1 MIGLVD
7 GNNFFVS
14 CERIFDPSLEGKP
27 VAVLSNN
34 DGCCISRSNEFKALN
49 IPMGTP
55 YFQLRPLIKKYGLR
69 FRSSNYALYGD
80 ISRRIIAVLNE
91 FVPFVEQY
99 SIDEAFIHPALPAS
113 ADFNA
118 FGIRIRETVRRWV
131 GVPCGVGFAQTKTLA
146 KIANHIGK
154 QTPSGVFVM
163 PQDPSEVLRKTPVSE
178 VWGVGRRLAPKLEK
192 IGIHTAFDLAGRDPV
207 ELKKRFSV
215 LLAQT
220 ALELQGQPCIADE
233 DPDELSQSISCS
245 RSFGHPVT
253 EFEDLAESV
262 ASYTAGAAEKLRKE
276 KQRAAGAN
284 VYFQF
289 YPENA
294 PRPLPG
300 GVTSTT
306 VAFPFP
312 TDDTGVMMK
321 ALRPKL
327 KGIFIPNRRY
337 KKSGVLFYGL
347 ESLSESA
354 ADLFAPPE
362 EQTRSGVFSVVD
374 QINAKFGRGTLF
386 TLGEGTKKSWQMKR
400 TLLSPDYTTS
410 WDQLLK
416 VK

>member
-34 DGCCISRSNEFKALN
+34 DGCCISRSNEFKALQ

-55 YFQLRPLIKKYGLR
+55 YFQLRPLIKKYGLE

-80 ISRRIIAVLNE
+80 ISRRIIEVLHE
-91 FVPFVEQY
+91 FVPQVEQY
-99 SIDEAFIHPALPAS
+99 SIDEAFIYPSLPAGT
-113 ADFNA
+113 DFHA
-118 FGIRIRETVRRWV
+118 FGSKIRETLRRWI
-131 GVPCGVGFAQTKTLA
+131 GVPCGVGFAPTKTLA

-154 QTPSGVFVM
+154 KTASGVFVM
-163 PQDPSEVLRKTPVSE
+163 PEDPREILRATPVSE
-178 VWGVGRRLAPKLEK
+178 VWGVGRRLAPKLESM
-192 IGIHTAFDLAGRDPV
+192 GIYTAFDLASRELP

-220 ALELQGQPCIADE
+220 ALELRGERCIAAE
-233 DPDELSQSISCS
+233 DPEELSQSISCS

-253 EFEDLAESV
+253 SFEDLEESV
-262 ASYTAGAAEKLRKE
+262 AAYTARAAEKLRKE

-284 VYFQF
+284 VYFQL
-289 YPENA
+289 YPENTSQFH
-294 PRPLPG
+294 PG
-300 GVTSTT
+300 AVTSTT
-306 VAFPFP
+306 VSFEFP
-312 TDDTGVMMK
+312 TDDTARMMK
-321 ALRPKL
+321 AIRPKL
-327 KGIFIPNRRY
+327 RGIFVPGRRY

-347 ESLSESA
+347 ESGENA
-354 ADLFAPPE
+354 PGDLFAPCE
-362 EQTRSGVFSVVD
+362 NGEDAGLFSVVD
-374 QINAKFGRGTLF
+374 RINAKYGRGTLF
-386 TLGEGTKKSWQMKR
+386 TLGEGTQKTWQMKR